1 MDYNHEAVFCIVNSG
16 FSEAVMDVATKA
28 GAHGGTTLHARGTA
42 NPKSE
47 KFYNI
52 FIQPEKEI
60 VMIITEKEKKD
71 AILTALYNDAGLQ
84 TNSYGFFFSL
94 PVSGVAGFSSQIKTK
109 DAQNGETPSPAEQT
123 SDGATAVDA
132 TASDG
137 TTATPSAITN
147 DEK

>member
-1 MDYNHEAVFCIVNSG
+1 MDYKNEVIFCIVNSG

-28 GAHGGTTLHARGTA
+28 GARGGTTLHARGTA

-60 VMIITEKEKKD
+60 VMIVTEKEKKD

-94 PVSGVAGFSSQIKTK
+94 PVSGVAGFSSQIKPKEAT
-109 DAQNGETPSPAEQT
+109 NGENPAEQT
-123 SDGATAVDA
+123 TAEKTTTEDGAPA
-132 TASDG
+132 TD
-137 TTATPSAITN
+137 
-147 DEK
+147 KK